1 MKLKYVIIDKCTP
14 ILFTEAHR
22 HVEFKRLGNI
32 TSAGFCDFKE
42 EPTPEDRTDISTSRM
57 FVVTVW
63 GESVS
68 LRLRSDKND
77 ARLIEN
83 MLNKS

>member
-14 ILFTEAHR
+14 VLFTEAQQ

-32 TSAGFCDFKE
+32 TSAGFCDFTE
-42 EPTPEDRTDISTSRM
+42 QPTPEDRTDIWTTKM

-68 LRLRSDKND
+68 LKLKSDSRD